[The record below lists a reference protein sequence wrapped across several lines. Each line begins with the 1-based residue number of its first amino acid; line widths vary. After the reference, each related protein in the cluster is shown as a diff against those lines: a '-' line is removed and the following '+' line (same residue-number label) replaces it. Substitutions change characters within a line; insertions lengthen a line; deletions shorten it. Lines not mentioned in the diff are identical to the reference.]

1 MPTSKKSDA
10 VNGKIVRELQ
20 KTLAYLGADPALADR
35 PGMYQKLE
43 ALGADREL
51 LAVVGSWGDTL
62 DDEEVLVLLK
72 EWNAA
77 ESKARR
83 N

>member
-1 MPTSKKSDA
+1 MPRQSA
-10 VNGKIVRELQ
+10 VNRKIVRELQ
-20 KTLAYLGADPALADR
+20 KTLDYLGADRALADR
-35 PGMYQKLE
+35 PELYQRLE
-43 ALGADREL
+43 ALEADREL

-77 ESKARR
+77 EANAHR